1 MAGTL
6 YRHEPSVWQAFH
18 QKFAVVEGH
27 GLILFSPDDKHRA
40 RVLADALELI
50 ALVYIGIAFDFQK
63 AGPAKPFE
71 LHLFLIA
78 FRPVGKPFGMKEI
91 RPLIVCPNPLV

>member
-1 MAGTL
+1 VYDIRLFPLRQMAGTL

-63 AGPAKPFE
+63 A
-71 LHLFLIA
+71 
-78 FRPVGKPFGMKEI
+78 
-91 RPLIVCPNPLV
+91 